1 VVETLLEAGH
11 EVAVLDNLS
20 TGKRE
25 NLPRNIKL
33 YEVDITNK
41 KGVENA
47 IADFKPEVVD
57 HHAAQISV
65 SRSVREPL
73 FDAQQNILGSINLL
87 QCATEKRVQ
96 RFIFAS
102 TGGALYGD
110 TDLVPSDEN
119 TPVVPLS
126 PYGIAKASI
135 EHYVRF
141 FTGINEMEAVVL
153 RYANVYGPRQDPHG
167 EAGVVAIFSL
177 KSIAGQG
184 CTIFGSGEQTRDF
197 VFVKDVARA
206 NLLAVD
212 GKPGT
217 YNIGTGAET
226 TVNTLFEEFKKI
238 TPSFEVV
245 REDAR
250 SGDVFRSALDA
261 SRAKTDLN
269 WKPQATLSE
278 GIKETYQWFQSQV
291 SR

>member
-1 VVETLLEAGH
+1 
-11 EVAVLDNLS
+11 
-20 TGKRE
+20 
-25 NLPRNIKL
+25 
-33 YEVDITNK
+33 
-41 KGVENA
+41 
-47 IADFKPEVVD
+47 
-57 HHAAQISV
+57 
-65 SRSVREPL
+65 
-73 FDAQQNILGSINLL
+73 
-87 QCATEKRVQ
+87 
-96 RFIFAS
+96 
-102 TGGALYGD
+102 
-110 TDLVPSDEN
+110 
-119 TPVVPLS
+119 
-126 PYGIAKASI
+126 
-135 EHYVRF
+135 
-141 FTGINEMEAVVL
+141 MEAVVL

-184 CTIFGSGEQTRDF
+184 CKIFGSGEQTRDF

-212 GKPGT
+212 GKPGI

-226 TVNTLFEEFKKI
+226 TVNTLFEEFKKAN
-238 TPSFEVV
+238 PSFEAM

-278 GIKETYQWFQSQV
+278 GITETYQWFQSQV